1 MKTIILTSKSAEAD
15 KLRQRL
21 AELDTAL
28 KDIPCFAKDGLSDNM
43 DCEVIFSTWY
53 MPQFS
58 PEEVKRIFPKLKA
71 IFYAAGTVRHF
82 AQPFF
87 DCGIRIFSAAEANGV
102 PVAEFTAAQI
112 ILANKGYFQSQ
123 RRFKWSI
130 WKHGFYKAR
139 HIAEVHSGNYGAA
152 VGILGCGAVGS
163 TVVRFLKPFQISVKV
178 YDPYMSETRA
188 DELGVELT
196 TLEDIFSTCNVVSNH
211 MPDIPETRGI
221 INGTLLLSML
231 PSATLIN
238 TGRGGQI
245 NEADLA
251 KVLKKRKDICAL
263 LDVTRHEPPLPWSA
277 LYRRKNIFI
286 TPHIAGSLSNEINR
300 MIDYSYESYQAFVNG
315 NQPEGEVK
323 PKDMNHKA

>member
-1 MKTIILTSKSAEAD
+1 MKTIILTSKLAEANM
-15 KLRQRL
+15 LRKRL
-21 AELDTAL
+21 AEQDTTL
-28 KDIPCFAKDGLSDNM
+28 KETPCLIKDNLYNTI

-53 MPQFS
+53 MPQFTK
-58 PEEVKRIFPKLKA
+58 EEVKRIFPKLKA

-87 DCGIRIFSAAEANGV
+87 DCGVRIFSAADANSV

-112 ILANKGYFQSQ
+112 ILANKGYFQAQ
-123 RRFKWSI
+123 TRFKWPI
-130 WKHGFYKAR
+130 WKRGFYKAR
-139 HIAEVHSGNYGAA
+139 HFAEVHAGNYGATL
-152 VGILGCGAVGS
+152 GILGCGAVGS
-163 TVVRFLKPFQISVKV
+163 NVVRLLKPYQISVKV
-178 YDPYMSETRA
+178 YDPYMSVTKA

-196 TLEDIFSTCNVVSNH
+196 TLEDIFCTCDVVSNH

-221 INGTLLLSML
+221 INEYLLRSM
-231 PSATLIN
+231 PQAATLIN

-245 NEADLA
+245 NEHDLA

-263 LDVTRHEPPLPWSA
+263 LDVTRHEPPFPWSA

-300 MIDYSYESYQAFVNG
+300 MIDYSYEAYQAFVNG
-315 NQPEGEVK
+315 LQPAGEIK
-323 PKDMNHKA
+323 PEEMKHKA